1 MTEDN
6 GNYLSIDLG
15 LNNLMTCYSSVS
27 GETFI
32 VGRMYFSIE
41 RKYLKEIERVQSKW
55 YVAQNKK
62 GVLYPKSSKHIK
74 RLYEKKNN
82 SSSDYLHKITKEV
95 INYYEENSINTIIV

>member
-15 LNNLMTCYSSVS
+15 LNNLMTCYSNVS

-55 YVAQNKK
+55 YTDQNKK
-62 GVLYPKSSKHIK
+62 GGVIK
-74 RLYEKKNN
+74 R
-82 SSSDYLHKITKEV
+82 KIERMLDLFFQ
-95 INYYEENSINTIIV
+95 